1 LKYEQEETETD
12 ALSVRCVLS
21 NKLKRMIIQLL
32 TQLQGAEKIGVAVVQ
47 CAEAAYKAAKHA
59 GLKPEQIAAL
69 DPGRHQVA
77 LGAIQNA
84 ITHVETIMG
93 EAADAQEKTP
103 AGAVGTDGTIHEM
116 PASRATALPG
126 TTTALHTS

>member
-1 LKYEQEETETD
+1 
-12 ALSVRCVLS
+12 
-21 NKLKRMIIQLL
+21 
-32 TQLQGAEKIGVAVVQ
+32 LQAAERIGIVVVQ

-77 LGAIQNA
+77 LRAIQTA

-103 AGAVGTDGTIHEM
+103 AGAVETDGTIHEM
-116 PASRATALPG
+116 PALRATALPG
-126 TTTALHTS
+126 TMTAVPGTTATALHTS